1 MNAHSNIK
9 KVVELPENRPGI
21 RGLQA
26 LREQLR
32 TSNQRGLI
40 LCRTEAE
47 TDLDGLLDPLQD
59 SGALLLTNR
68 TQLAKSTVAFSKAE
82 TLLGLEA
89 DTVVLD
95 LFSGFNIDV
104 FCMAIGLL
112 KAGGLM
118 LMLCPPENL
127 NIEDRYGLWQGQVNS
142 QQFFLPYF
150 FESVGT
156 SPVVIALTVN
166 QKIPE
171 IKALP
176 GSTMTPLLQ
185 GRTAEQAKILQQLS
199 SWVDSKE
206 RKLFFLTADRGRG
219 KSTTL
224 GLFANAQAKQRRI
237 IVTAASRAQ
246 ASVLLNSI
254 DKQDSVEFMAPDE
267 LIRRQPDID
276 CLIIDEAA
284 MIPFNLLQQCLARAA
299 KTVLATTTGG
309 YEGTGQGF
317 LLKFMAGFSS
327 KDYVHESLHDP
338 IRWGQN
344 DLLEQVVNQT
354 LLFDIPEPVPQG
366 LTGKVNF
373 DVLDKQQLNKD
384 FATLKSIYFL
394 LVSAH
399 YRTRPSDLRQLM
411 DDDNQRVVVARMD
424 QSIVGVLLLNR
435 EGGFSEALSQQVFM
449 GERRPQGHLLA
460 QMITAQAGIR
470 SFACWEGYRVQRITV
485 HEGYRRQGIGQRL
498 IKAAEK
504 LVEQEG
510 VDYLGSSFAL
520 DSAVAPFWSAM
531 GFRPIHISA
540 GKGKSSGRQTVAV
553 IKTSNPEVDVLSQSL
568 SDKIHRDLPLWLMG
582 YCRDMM
588 WQDVRAL
595 LQMLAISY
603 PLNKLDQ
610 DAVKAFSQGHRGFD
624 LTQSVLQRL
633 LIAMVYDEG
642 LFNDDEQQLLIEKV
656 LLNRSW
662 QECRGFN
669 ADVGRKAL
677 TSQIRRLVLIA
688 NEQK

>member
-1 MNAHSNIK
+1 
-9 KVVELPENRPGI
+9 
-21 RGLQA
+21 
-26 LREQLR
+26 
-32 TSNQRGLI
+32 
-40 LCRTEAE
+40 
-47 TDLDGLLDPLQD
+47 
-59 SGALLLTNR
+59 
-68 TQLAKSTVAFSKAE
+68 VAFSKAE

-118 LMLCPPENL
+118 LMLCPSDNL
-127 NIEDRYGLWQGQVNS
+127 NIEDRYGLRQGQVNS
-142 QQFFLPYF
+142 AHYFLQYF
-150 FESVGT
+150 FESVGK
-156 SPVVIALTVN
+156 SPVVITLTVD

-171 IKALP
+171 IKTLP
-176 GSTMTPLLQ
+176 SSTMMPLLQ

-199 SWVDSKE
+199 IWVDSKE

-224 GLFANAQAKQRRI
+224 GLFANAQAQQRRI

-267 LIRRQPDID
+267 VIRRQLDID

-284 MIPFNLLQQCLARAA
+284 MIPFNLLQQCLARAD

-327 KDYVHESLHDP
+327 RDYVHESLHGP
-338 IRWGQN
+338 IRGGQN

-354 LLFDIPEPVPQG
+354 LLFDIPEPVPHG
-366 LTGKVNF
+366 LTGKV
-373 DVLDKQQLNKD
+373 DIEVMDKQQLNKD

-411 DDDNQRVVVARMD
+411 DDEDQRAVVARMD
-424 QSIVGVLLLNR
+424 QSIVGVLLLNL

-470 SFACWEGYRVQRITV
+470 NFSCWEGYRVQRITV
-485 HEGYRRQGIGQRL
+485 HEQYRRQGVGQRL

-510 VDYLGSSFAL
+510 RDYLGSSFAL
-520 DSAVAPFWSAM
+520 DSAVAPFWSDM

-553 IKTSNPEVDVLSQSL
+553 IKTTSLEIDEVVQSL
-568 SDKIHRDLPLWLMG
+568 SDKIRRDLPLWLMG
-582 YCRDMM
+582 YCSDML

-603 PLNKLDQ
+603 PLNGLDQ
-610 DAVKAFSQGHRGFD
+610 DAIKAFSQGYRGFD

-633 LIAMVYDEG
+633 LIATVYDEE
-642 LFNDDEQQLLIEKV
+642 LFNDNEQQFLIEKV

-669 ADVGRKAL
+669 AGVGRKAL